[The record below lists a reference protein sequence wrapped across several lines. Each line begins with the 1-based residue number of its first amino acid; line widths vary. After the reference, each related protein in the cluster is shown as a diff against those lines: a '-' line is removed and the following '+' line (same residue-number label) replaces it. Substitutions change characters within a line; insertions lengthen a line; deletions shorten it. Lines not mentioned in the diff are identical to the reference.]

1 MPPRHPARF
10 GARSASR
17 LRGGSAVGVGRAATI
32 RAMSPDLPIGVVA
45 DGTPMLR
52 AGIAATLRG
61 GGFDIVGEAAQGAEV
76 VGLVESHQAAI
87 VVIGSLMD
95 LPTGELVRSLASR
108 AEPPTIVVMIGRATP
123 DAIAELLSLS
133 VDALVPRSIAAADLV
148 QTAQRALHG
157 ERVIDPGVLVVD
169 ITEDDEPAEANALT
183 AREREVLVLLS
194 NGHSNREIASSLYV
208 SLPTVKTHLA
218 HIYAKL
224 GAKNRNEALG
234 RAVANGLL

>member
-1 MPPRHPARF
+1 MARE
-10 GARSASR
+10 
-17 LRGGSAVGVGRAATI
+17 
-32 RAMSPDLPIGVVA
+32 LPIGVVA

-52 AGIAATLRG
+52 AGIAATLRAD
-61 GGFDIVGEAAQGAEV
+61 GFDIAGESGLGSEV
-76 VGLVESHQAAI
+76 LDLVESHAAEI
-87 VVIGSLMD
+87 VVIGTLPD
-95 LPTGELVRSLASR
+95 LPVTELVRRLAAR
-108 AEPPTIVVMIGRATP
+108 PDPPRIVVVVGRATP
-123 DAIAELLSLS
+123 DAIAELLSLD
-133 VDALVPRSIAAADLV
+133 VDALVPRAIGAVDLINAV
-148 QTAQRALHG
+148 QRALQG

-169 ITEDDEPAEANALT
+169 ITVDDEPVEPSALT

>member
-1 MPPRHPARF
+1 MPPDP
-10 GARSASR
+10 
-17 LRGGSAVGVGRAATI
+17 
-32 RAMSPDLPIGVVA
+32 PIGVVA

-52 AGIAATLRG
+52 AGIVATLRA
-61 GGFDIVGEAAQGAEV
+61 GGFDIAAEAALGSEV
-76 VGLVESHQAAI
+76 VELVDAHRAGV
-87 VVIGSLMD
+87 VVIGALPD
-95 LPTGELVRSLASR
+95 LPVVELVRRLTAR
-108 AEPPTIVVMIGRATP
+108 AEPPTIVVIVGRATP
-123 DAIAELLSLS
+123 DSIAELLSLN
-133 VDALVPRSIAAADLV
+133 VDALVPRAITPDDLV
-148 QTAQRALHG
+148 AAAQRARQG
-157 ERVIDPGVLVVD
+157 ERVIDPGVLIVD
-169 ITEDDEPAEANALT
+169 ITDDEPAEPSSLT